1 VKYRTKCRRLS
12 MDQPVLAARVRKN
25 KGKGAAR
32 KLRMSNQIPAI
43 FYGPKTEPIM
53 LAVDYP
59 ELERLLKKGTSDNV
73 ILDLQVK
80 SDQGTET
87 RKVILKDLLTDPV
100 KDIYLHADFYEI
112 SMDREI
118 TVDVPIRLVNT
129 PVGVTDGGVLQ
140 HIKRELQI
148 SCLPGKMIDVL
159 ELDVSGLA
167 VGDSLHVEDIDL
179 PEGVV
184 SLEEGDLTITTVAA
198 PTVAEEAE
206 EELIEEEAVEEE
218 TTESEAEKESTKES

>member
-1 VKYRTKCRRLS
+1 

-218 TTESEAEKESTKES
+218 TTESEAEKDSTKES